1 MATPPVPSD
10 LLVPDYAGFTLRAVL
25 PAAARA
31 LGVDLPTGPPTVA
44 VEGFGLRPTD
54 KVCVVLIDGLG
65 LRMLLERGGHAPYLR
80 AGLADSRPLTSGFPA
95 TTATSLTMLGTGLVP
110 GQSGILGYTL
120 RDPATGDLVNML
132 SWAGSARPEVW
143 QPHATIFERLT
154 AAGVGVVSI
163 GKERFRA
170 SGLTRAAFRG
180 GGFVGVG
187 DLADGVDAAVAS
199 LRDRAIRL
207 VYLYWGE
214 VDGIGHHKGCG
225 SWEWGEE
232 VGAVDAALAGLARRV
247 PRGTTVL
254 VTADHGMVDVM
265 HRDKVDVARTP
276 ALSAGVDVVAGEP
289 RAVHVHTRSGQAQA
303 VAARW
308 REYLGESAWVLTR
321 EEAEGAGLFGPVAAR
336 HRPVIG
342 DVVAMARGHR
352 AVLDSRVQT
361 GPSLGLIGMH
371 GSLTPDETLVPL
383 LVQER

>member
-1 MATPPVPSD
+1 MVAPPVPSD
-10 LLVPDYAGFTLRAVL
+10 LLLPDYGGPTLRAVL

-31 LGVDLPTGPPTVA
+31 LGVDLPTGPPPVA
-44 VEGFGLRPTD
+44 VEGIGLRPTD
-54 KVCVVLIDGLG
+54 KICVVLVDGLG
-65 LRMLLERGGHAPYLR
+65 LRMLQERGGHAPYLR
-80 AGLADSRPLTSGFPA
+80 AGLAASRPLTTGFPA

-132 SWAGSARPEVW
+132 SWAGSARPEAW

-154 AAGVGVVSI
+154 AAGIGVVSI

-180 GGFVGVG
+180 GRFVGVG
-187 DLADGVDAAVAS
+187 DLADGVDAAVAA
-199 LRDRAIRL
+199 LRDHTVRL

-214 VDGIGHHKGCG
+214 VDGIGHHKGWG

-247 PRGTTVL
+247 PRGTSVV
-254 VTADHGMVDVM
+254 VTADHGMVDVT

-289 RAVHVHTRSGQAQA
+289 RAVHVHTRQAGA
-303 VAARW
+303 VVDRW

-321 EEAEGAGLFGPVAAR
+321 EEAEEAGLFGPVAAR

-352 AVLDSRVQT
+352 AVLDSRVQS

-371 GSLTPDETLVPL
+371 GSLTADETLVPL
-383 LVQER
+383 VVQER